1 MPRHVGAAVLGLA
14 VCLGGV
20 VVSSGQAPAIP
31 GGQVFRS
38 RVEVITVAATVFDA
52 DGHLAPDLPRDAF
65 EVYDDGEQQPIV
77 QFTHERVPVGMGV
90 LLDISDSMYGRRMAE
105 ARVGGLAI
113 PLRSARRRGRVLRLR
128 VQPRAAAGV
137 VVDAGRA
144 RWSARAWPSL
154 RPSGGTAVYDAVL
167 TALPLFKTRNQP
179 RAAMVIISD
188 GADTASDATVRDVRS
203 ALIRS
208 DAFVYAIAM
217 DPPERR
223 PINTR
228 VNPFALRE
236 ITDDTGGRTE
246 VVSDSA
252 GLTAATQ
259 RVAEELNSQY
269 VLGYNAPRGADGQ
282 FHSIRVRVR
291 HGDYRVRA
299 RRGYIAEPLTQK
311 KSP

>member
-1 MPRHVGAAVLGLA
+1 
-14 VCLGGV
+14 
-20 VVSSGQAPAIP
+20 
-31 GGQVFRS
+31 
-38 RVEVITVAATVFDA
+38 
-52 DGHLAPDLPRDAF
+52 
-65 EVYDDGEQQPIV
+65 
-77 QFTHERVPVGMGV
+77 
-90 LLDISDSMYGRRMAE
+90 MA
-105 ARVGGLAI
+105 L
-113 PLRSARRRGRVLRLR
+113 
-128 VQPRAAAGV
+128 
-137 VVDAGRA
+137 
-144 RWSARAWPSL
+144 L

-167 TALPLFKTRNQP
+167 TAMPLFTTRNQP

-291 HGDYRVRA
+291 HGNYRVRA

-311 KSP
+311 KSQQ

>member
-1 MPRHVGAAVLGLA
+1 MPRHAGAAVLGLT

-20 VVSSGQAPAIP
+20 VSGGQAPAIP

-52 DGHLAPDLPRDAF
+52 DGRLAHDLPRDAF

-77 QFTHERVPVGMGV
+77 QFTHERVPVAMGV
-90 LLDISDSMYGRRMAE
+90 LLDISDSMYGRRMVE
-105 ARVGGLAI
+105 AR
-113 PLRSARRRGRVLRLR
+113 SAVSRFLFDLLDDEDEFFVYGFNHAPQLVSSWTRD
-128 VQPRAAAGV
+128 AALVSSRMA
-137 VVDAGRA
+137 A
-144 RWSARAWPSL
+144 L

-167 TALPLFKTRNQP
+167 TALPLFATRNQP

-188 GADTASDATVRDVRS
+188 GADTASDATVREVRS

-217 DPPERR
+217 DPPDRR

-236 ITDDTGGRTE
+236 ITDDTGGHTE
-246 VVSDSA
+246 VVSDS
-252 GLTAATQ
+252 LELVAATQ

-291 HGDYRVRA
+291 HGNYRVRA
-299 RRGYIAEPLTQK
+299 RRGYIAEPLIQK

>member
-1 MPRHVGAAVLGLA
+1 MPRHVGAAVLGLT
-14 VCLGGV
+14 VCLGGG

-52 DGHLAPDLPRDAF
+52 DGRLAPDLPRDAF

-77 QFTHERVPVGMGV
+77 QFTHERVPVAMGV

-105 ARVGGLAI
+105 AR
-113 PLRSARRRGRVLRLR
+113 SAVSRFLFELLDDEDEFFVYGFNHAPQLVSSWTRD
-128 VQPRAAAGV
+128 AALVSSRMA
-137 VVDAGRA
+137 A
-144 RWSARAWPSL
+144 L

-167 TALPLFKTRNQP
+167 TALPLFSTRNQP

-188 GADTASDATVRDVRS
+188 GADTASDATVREVRS

-217 DPPERR
+217 DPPDRR

-236 ITDDTGGRTE
+236 ITDDTGGHTE
-246 VVSDSA
+246 VVSDS
-252 GLTAATQ
+252 LELVAATQ

-291 HGDYRVRA
+291 HGNYRVRA

>member
-14 VCLGGV
+14 VCLGGGV
-20 VVSSGQAPAIP
+20 LSGQAPAIP

-90 LLDISDSMYGRRMAE
+90 LLDISDSMYGQRMTEARSAVSRFLFDLLDARDEFFVYGFNHAPQLVSSWTRDAALVSSRMA
-105 ARVGGLAI
+105 L
-113 PLRSARRRGRVLRLR
+113 
-128 VQPRAAAGV
+128 
-137 VVDAGRA
+137 
-144 RWSARAWPSL
+144 L

-167 TALPLFKTRNQP
+167 TAMPLFTTRNQP

-291 HGDYRVRA
+291 HGNYRVRA

-311 KSP
+311 KSQQ